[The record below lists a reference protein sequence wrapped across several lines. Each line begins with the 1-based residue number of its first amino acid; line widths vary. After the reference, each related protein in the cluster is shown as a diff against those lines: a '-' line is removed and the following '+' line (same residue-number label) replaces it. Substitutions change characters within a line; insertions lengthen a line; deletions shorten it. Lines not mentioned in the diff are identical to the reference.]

1 MTLTG
6 LSKTHHTHNLELM
19 PVLELEEELFLP
31 SQMDLMDKKDSIIPP
46 TTK

>member
-19 PVLELEEELFLP
+19 PLLDPEEESFLP
-31 SQMDLMDKKDSIIPP
+31 PQMDLMDKKDSIIPP